1 MELQRLLQI
10 IDRYWWLI
18 AGTAVLI
25 AAAVLV
31 YSLWQPPMY
40 AAEMS
45 LVIVPRDEVMQDAGD
60 YSAIISTLDR
70 KTVTETFGQIA
81 RSDTTIERASSNLGM
96 DLIAMQRSGAIT
108 IDASVIPATS
118 VIRIEVKSSNPEQAA
133 MITHQIG
140 EEAITVADEVR
151 YPYVLQVLDTVSVPN
166 EPVGTSLVTDG
177 MLGLIVGT
185 LTGFGL
191 AFAVDYIEQARV
203 RGRYGRVSS

>member
-1 MELQRLLQI
+1 
-10 IDRYWWLI
+10 
-18 AGTAVLI
+18 
-25 AAAVLV
+25 
-31 YSLWQPPMY
+31 MY

-70 KTVTETFGQIA
+70 KTVTETFGPVA
-81 RSDTTIERASSNLGM
+81 RSDTTLERASRNLGI

-133 MITHQIG
+133 MIAHQIG
-140 EEAITVADEVR
+140 AEAITVADEVR

-177 MLGLIVGT
+177 LLGLIVGA

-191 AFAVDYIEQARV
+191 AFAVDYVEHTRV
-203 RGRYGRVSS
+203 RGRYGRVPS